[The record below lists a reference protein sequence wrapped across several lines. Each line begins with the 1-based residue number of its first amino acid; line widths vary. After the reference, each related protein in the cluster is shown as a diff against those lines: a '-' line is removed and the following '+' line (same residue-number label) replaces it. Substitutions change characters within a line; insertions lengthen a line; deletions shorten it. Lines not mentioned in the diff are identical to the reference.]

1 MKIAVVTGTRRDTM
15 AGAITRALDAWE
27 PDVVLV
33 GDATGVDAEAREW
46 TRVCGAQLVV
56 FSANWRVHGKA
67 AGPKRNAALA
77 DAAEAYARGPY
88 VVQGFAV
95 PDAESRG
102 THDCVA
108 ALMTRGVSVQ
118 VVHGNAPPR
127 FQPGAIY
134 RRWQNPRNPPRGL

>member
-88 VVQGFAV
+88 VVQAFAV
-95 PDAESRG
+95 PDGSSIG
-102 THDCVA
+102 THDCVR
-108 ALMTRGVSVQ
+108 ALKARGVPVSE
-118 VVHGNAPPR
+118 VVLGGHARIALSAPPP
-127 FQPGAIY
+127 FV
-134 RRWQNPRNPPRGL
+134 RRMRGV